1 MINGVLP
8 NLYRNGLGTDTL
20 MERTDFFASFYLST
34 VFHSSYQHVDYYRY
48 MGVPGVISAS

>member
-48 MGVPGVISAS
+48 MGVPGVISAP